1 MYRTSVELALSAKDN
16 VGGFGVSKTEYSLD
30 GGTTWEEYAGP
41 IQFTENATYT
51 VLYRSIDTSG
61 QFEYGMI
68 DPWAQFGREFQDG
81 EQWVSF
87 PSWSNVEEVKELTF
101 TVGKIVD
108 VIYLPLITK

>member
-1 MYRTSVELALSAKDN
+1 MN
-16 VGGFGVSKTEYSLD
+16 KTEYSLD

>member
-1 MYRTSVELALSAKDN
+1 
-16 VGGFGVSKTEYSLD
+16 
-30 GGTTWEEYAGP
+30 
-41 IQFTENATYT
+41 
-51 VLYRSIDTSG
+51 
-61 QFEYGMI
+61 MI